1 MSYVY
6 LIRLYNPDDD
16 VWIDY
21 PDFTLDAL
29 KTQKRGGGGFVDFVK
44 KPHFFQKKEEL
55 QKTEEE
61 EKAAIEAAEK
71 AAIEAIESAEKAAIE
86 AAAKK
91 KAKDAADEE
100 SKIKWNSRKEA
111 VKKFTNESGK
121 KISTFANDSKLKILK
136 QTEIIIETPNGK
148 ITLTCDANANILN
161 ASPFELMQNTNA
173 KVEAKGA
180 VEDFVNK
187 INREGYIPI
196 CFIMKFSKTPETNL
210 DEDVTIIKDGDLTC
224 EIYFKKSILDLQN
237 EQTTD
242 FKKGLSDFKLAKNSI
257 SSADL
262 YSSGFV
268 TGKDV
273 PISTKTSPLCNLM
286 NSQMKGGARHT
297 MVRLY
302 NPIPERKTDYYNYE

>member
-29 KTQKRGGGGFVDFVK
+29 KTQKIGGGGGFVDFVK

-61 EKAAIEAAEK
+61 EKAAEK
-71 AAIEAIESAEKAAIE
+71 AAIEAIEAAEK

-161 ASPFELMQNTNA
+161 ASPFELMKNTNA

-196 CFIMKFSKTPETNL
+196 CFIIKFSKTPETNP

-262 YSSGFV
+262 NFHGV
-268 TGKDV
+268 KTGKDV
-273 PISTKTSPLCNLM
+273 NISKKISPLCNLM

-302 NPIPERKTDYYNYE
+302 NPVPERKTDYYNYE